1 MLTRE
6 AIIFYAVVHTALI
19 SCLLVLAGMGVKR
32 LLKEGLKWKSR
43 ANRPGSSCWRTT
55 AAR

>member
-6 AIIFYAVVHTALI
+6 ALIFYTVVHTALI
-19 SCLLVLAGMGVKR
+19 ACLLVLAGMGVRK
-32 LLKEGLKWKSR
+32 LKEVLTWKSR

>member
-6 AIIFYAVVHTALI
+6 AFIFYAVVHTALI
-19 SCLLVLAGMGVKR
+19 ACLLVLAGMGVRK
-32 LLKEGLKWKSR
+32 LKEVLKWRSH